1 MINKNLLMVI
11 SDLHNGVVDIV
22 SFCPLAEN
30 LGGAPLGDFGTN
42 VKLLNGRIIPKCH
55 LIS

>member
-1 MINKNLLMVI
+1 MVI

-42 VKLLNGRIIPKCH
+42 VKLLNKRIIP
-55 LIS
+55 